1 MINFFRLSTAS
12 MTQMSTLRHSKV
24 ICMQKQ
30 QPDMKPV
37 FKKQMFLQ
45 FKASVIKHNHL
56 EPWSRLL
63 LQSCIGRR
71 SLPWWWT
78 LLPWCCWAWAL
89 CWSASWSS
97 QPQTTGSRFLTR
109 HHPGKCKQICQIC
122 CYMHLQMWFW
132 HTEPTLTHG
141 WSSTCAAVYLVS
153 TSTCSIAVITA

>member
-30 QPDMKPV
+30 QTNMKPV
-37 FKKQMFLQ
+37 FKKQMFMQ

-109 HHPGKCKQICQIC
+109 HHPGKCKQMCQIC
-122 CYMHLQMWFW
+122 CLHASSNVILAYWTYIDPRMIEHLRGCISRF
-132 HTEPTLTHG
+132 HLH
-141 WSSTCAAVYLVS
+141 L
-153 TSTCSIAVITA
+153 